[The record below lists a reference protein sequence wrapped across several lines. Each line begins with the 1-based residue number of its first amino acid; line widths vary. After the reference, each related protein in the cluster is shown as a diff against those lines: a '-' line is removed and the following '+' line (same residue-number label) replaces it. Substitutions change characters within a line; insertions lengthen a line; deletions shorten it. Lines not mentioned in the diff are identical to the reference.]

1 MVLKIFSLNTRPLKM
16 WLASLLVNP
25 SATMCSFIS
34 SRIHCD
40 GFVISYSQN
49 FSVHA
54 GVAETGQSFS
64 CETGISSFPGAVS
77 GLIVFTAV
85 TADSF
90 PLPSFGAAFSVFSFF
105 CSFLSV
111 FFSSAG
117 KRSKRE
123 VSSKSGFC
131 DIANSHLSEYKS
143 IISWI
148 GGRGNCF

>member
-1 MVLKIFSLNTRPLKM
+1 M

-54 GVAETGQSFS
+54 GVAETGRF
-64 CETGISSFPGAVS
+64 CGCGTGISSFPDAVS
-77 GLIVFTAV
+77 GLIAFTAV

-90 PLPSFGAAFSVFSFF
+90 PLPSFGAASSVFHSFVLF
-105 CSFLSV
+105 VSFL
-111 FFSSAG
+111 FFYRE
-117 KRSKRE
+117 KIKERSLFKIR
-123 VSSKSGFC
+123 
-131 DIANSHLSEYKS
+131 IL
-143 IISWI
+143 
-148 GGRGNCF
+148 

>member
-1 MVLKIFSLNTRPLKM
+1 MEILKIFVFDFLGSAPILVGLMALLGLILQKKRPEKIISGTLKTI
-16 WLASLLVNP
+16 V
-25 SATMCSFIS
+25 
-34 SRIHCD
+34 
-40 GFVISYSQN
+40 GFLI
-49 FSVHA
+49 F
-54 GVAETGQSFS
+54 GCG
-64 CETGISSFPGAVS
+64 TGISSFPGAVS